1 MSEINQHILRNL
13 LEIKNKAL
21 DVKVN
26 LIADGKT
33 DEAKAL
39 SEKIQ
44 KLDDYIDKLRAR
56 ILDDW
61 LSKVDNLKIE
71 IERINADVQAAIDE
85 INDNI
90 DTAQKIVKLTRYLD
104 DVIKIATK
112 VFS

>member
-1 MSEINQHILRNL
+1 
-13 LEIKNKAL
+13 LEIKNKVL

-33 DEAKAL
+33 DEANAL

-44 KLDDYIDKLRAR
+44 ELDEHIDKLRAQ

-61 LSKVDNLKIE
+61 PSKVVNLKAE
-71 IERINADVQAAIDE
+71 IENINADVQAATDE

-90 DTAQKIVKLTRYLD
+90 DTAKKVVKLTGYID
-104 DVIKIATK
+104 DAVRIAAK
-112 VFS
+112 LFI